1 MFAGFFL
8 VVAVECRSWL
18 RARRGARRLER
29 LLSEMER
36 ETVAGTGPA
45 QEIRKCDPQH
55 PLVGVGGAA
64 RVALP
69 VA

>member
-1 MFAGFFL
+1 MAEEGALVALLVIL

-55 PLVGVGGAA
+55 PLV
-64 RVALP
+64 
-69 VA
+69 